1 MIPIFFSVDD
11 NYAGPLTVAL
21 HSLAQHADP
30 TREYQVRILTEHL
43 TAPHRELLLAQ
54 ATPNVHIAFAS
65 IGAQFKA
72 RIDDHGNTLRADYFT
87 LTIYFRLFIAELFP
101 ELDRAIYLDADTVV
115 LADVAELF
123 NTPLDGALVGAVSD
137 PFMAANP
144 ETATYAAQAIGL
156 PVADYVNSGVLL
168 MDLAAMRQ
176 ANFATAFLN
185 LLNRYHF
192 RSLAP
197 DQDYLNAMT
206 KNRLLHLDPAWNVQ
220 GEQPQIAQPKLI
232 HYNLFDKPWHYQ
244 GVPHESEFW
253 AAADDT
259 AAGAALRATQA
270 AFGPAQVAAD
280 HQHKANLIELA
291 RSISTQPVTFANVAA
306 KEGGVQL

>member
-11 NYAGPLTVAL
+11 NYVGPLTVAL

-30 TREYQVRILTEHL
+30 KREYQVYILTEHL
-43 TAPHRELLLAQ
+43 TQPHRALLLAQ
-54 ATPNVHIAFAS
+54 ATSNVHVDFAS

-101 ELDRAIYLDADTVV
+101 DLDRALYLDADTVV

-144 ETATYAAQAIGL
+144 ETSNYAAQAIGL
-156 PVADYVNSGVLL
+156 PVADYVNSGVLV
-168 MDLAAMRQ
+168 MDLAAMREARF
-176 ANFATAFLN
+176 ANAFLT

-220 GEQPQIAQPKLI
+220 GEQPQIAQPRLI

-244 GVPHESEFW
+244 GVPHEAEFW

-259 AAGAALRATQA
+259 AAAADLHAAQA

-280 HQHKANLIELA
+280 CQHKANLIQLA
-291 RSISTQPVTFANVAA
+291 QSICEQPVTFAKVAA
-306 KEGGVQL
+306 SEGGVQL